1 MSIEKPERKADFAN
15 ILRGPESESNTLY
28 AQPCERKAALTPG
41 FSFYV
46 VHYITKGAKPVP
58 LFPAFFP
65 DSSIEFRYNRKFCG
79 QHSLSTGH
87 DFHIEGIPR

>member
-1 MSIEKPERKADFAN
+1 MSIEKPEKKADFAN
-15 ILRGPESESNTLY
+15 ILSGSESESNTLY

-58 LFPAFFP
+58 LFPEFFP
-65 DSSIEFRYNRKFCG
+65 DSSTEYQCNHKYGG
-79 QHSLSTGH
+79 QHSLLT
-87 DFHIEGIPR
+87 DQYFHTEDTSR